1 MCNCCSACCQKICAQ
16 CGQQSGSDCGIE
28 SEPLYLR
35 YASLFNSY
43 VGLLSAAEDSRPLL
57 LIGMGARGMGPLRA
71 ALEWTPVQAHATANP
86 VTLFYVAQGQQSA
99 AYLADWD
106 QWREAGVSYAG
117 SSLFSSLVHV
127 LVLFV
132 AHHSSL
138 LFFIC
143 LSSSCDV
150 HATLHASNKGYAFG
164 QGSMPTCH
172 VDVIKCY

>member
-1 MCNCCSACCQKICAQ
+1 MLNTCLLHCRTCTLLSAGERVLLLRVSAIPRATTTYAQ
-16 CGQQSGSDCGIE
+16 SGQQSGSEYDSE
-28 SEPLYLR
+28 SESVQSR

-106 QWREAGVSYAG
+106 QWREAGVG
-117 SSLFSSLVHV
+117 DTTQSLCLSLGRCLH
-127 LVLFV
+127 
-132 AHHSSL
+132 SL
-138 LFFIC
+138 LQFLKLC
-143 LSSSCDV
+143 SSCCV
-150 HATLHASNKGYAFG
+150 S
-164 QGSMPTCH
+164 
-172 VDVIKCY
+172 

>member
-1 MCNCCSACCQKICAQ
+1 
-16 CGQQSGSDCGIE
+16 
-28 SEPLYLR
+28 
-35 YASLFNSY
+35 
-43 VGLLSAAEDSRPLL
+43 
-57 LIGMGARGMGPLRA
+57 MGPLRA

-117 SSLFSSLVHV
+117 SLLFSSLLHV

-143 LSSSCDV
+143 LSCSCDV

-172 VDVIKCY
+172 VDIIKCY

>member
-1 MCNCCSACCQKICAQ
+1 MH
-16 CGQQSGSDCGIE
+16 
-28 SEPLYLR
+28 PR

-106 QWREAGVSYAG
+106 QWREAGVSHAG
-117 SSLFSSLVHV
+117 SSLFSSLLHL
-127 LVLFV
+127 LVLST
-132 AHHSSL
+132 AQ
-138 LFFIC
+138 C
-143 LSSSCDV
+143 
-150 HATLHASNKGYAFG
+150 
-164 QGSMPTCH
+164 
-172 VDVIKCY
+172 

>member
-1 MCNCCSACCQKICAQ
+1 MHLTSEHALLLYASAVSQQLAVLLLHAATRCASCDQ
-16 CGQQSGSDCGIE
+16 HPDSDYDIE
-28 SEPLYLR
+28 SEPMYLR

-106 QWREAGVSYAG
+106 QWREAGVGCAIE
-117 SSLFSSLVHV
+117 SLFLSFGWCL
-127 LVLFV
+127 
-132 AHHSSL
+132 HS
-138 LFFIC
+138 FFT
-143 LSSSCDV
+143 LSNCALQRVELSV
-150 HATLHASNKGYAFG
+150 
-164 QGSMPTCH
+164 
-172 VDVIKCY
+172 

>member
-1 MCNCCSACCQKICAQ
+1 M
-16 CGQQSGSDCGIE
+16 QS
-28 SEPLYLR
+28 R

-106 QWREAGVSYAG
+106 QWREAGVG
-117 SSLFSSLVHV
+117 DTTQSLFLSLGRC
-127 LVLFV
+127 L
-132 AHHSSL
+132 HSSL
-138 LFFIC
+138 QFLKLC
-143 LSSSCDV
+143 SSCCV
-150 HATLHASNKGYAFG
+150 S
-164 QGSMPTCH
+164 
-172 VDVIKCY
+172 